1 MPKPFR
7 FLDSCPNVTPRLLV
21 VGLLLL
27 LAPSAT
33 AAVIDEDVRAHM
45 TRVWQGQFA
54 APELFG
60 SAPSRTPLSG
70 SPPPSALPAT
80 DAPSSDVA
88 YAPGAH
94 LRSDRPH
101 PAVARVIVPEAG
113 ATSYGSGTLI
123 DARDQFGLVITN
135 WHVVRDAQGPVEV
148 LFPGGYRSKA
158 RALKVDADWDLAA
171 LVVWR
176 PPIEPVRLSATA
188 PQPGDQLTICGYG
201 QGMYR
206 SATGRCTQYYAPR
219 ADFPQQM
226 VELDVQ
232 ARQGDSGGPI
242 FNDRGELAGVLFG
255 AGQGT
260 TLGSFGGRVE
270 SFLATLAPD
279 IGKAA
284 DDALV
289 SCPPPTPEKQRV
301 CINGVCC
308 LPENA
313 PPETEEPTGTE
324 TDDGWT
330 EPEPQLAGMWAAVG
344 DRQGSSMRAT
354 LQQSKADQQL
364 LTDAPPQP
372 AQRHNWFEQTKT
384 ALAAIGLL
392 ALSMLLLKAAC

>member
-1 MPKPFR
+1 MHKPFR
-7 FLDSCPNVTPRLLV
+7 FLNSCPRFTPWFIV
-21 VGLLLL
+21 IGLLLL
-27 LAPSAT
+27 LAPT
-33 AAVIDEDVRAHM
+33 AKADTIDQQTRAHL

-54 APELFG
+54 APQLLDA
-60 SAPSRTPLSG
+60 APGRTPEFGL
-70 SPPPSALPAT
+70 PPPS
-80 DAPSSDVA
+80 DASLDIVTHS
-88 YAPGAH
+88 PGAH

-101 PAVARVIVPEAG
+101 PAVARVIVPEG
-113 ATSYGSGTLI
+113 DATSYGSGTLI

-171 LVVWR
+171 LVIWR
-176 PPIEPVRLSATA
+176 PPIEPVRLSVAA

-206 SATGRCTQYYAPR
+206 SATGRCTRYYAPR

-289 SCPPPTPEKQRV
+289 CCPPQVPDNQRACHDDVCSLAETTPAESEAPTSDK
-301 CINGVCC
+301 
-308 LPENA
+308 
-313 PPETEEPTGTE
+313 

-330 EPEPQLAGMWAAVG
+330 EPEPQLAGLWAAVG
-344 DRQGSSMRAT
+344 DRNDSSLRAP
-354 LQQSKADQQL
+354 LQQPTDDQPL
-364 LTDAPPQP
+364 LLAYAPQGPS
-372 AQRHNWFEQTKT
+372 QRHDWLEETKT

-392 ALSMLLLKAAC
+392 TLGMVLLKMVC

>member
-1 MPKPFR
+1 MPSF
-7 FLDSCPNVTPRLLV
+7 VAI
-21 VGLLLL
+21 GLLLL
-27 LAPSAT
+27 LAPTAT
-33 AAVIDEDVRAHM
+33 ATATEEGARAHM
-45 TRVWQGQFA
+45 TRVWQEQFA
-54 APELFG
+54 APQLFG
-60 SAPSRTPLSG
+60 AAPHRTPLVDA
-70 SPPPSALPAT
+70 PPS
-80 DAPSSDVA
+80 DVV
-88 YAPGAH
+88 YSLGAH

-123 DARDQFGLVITN
+123 DVRDQFGLVITN

-148 LFPGGYRSKA
+148 LFPCGYRSKA

-176 PPIEPVRLSATA
+176 PPMEPVKLSVTA
-188 PQPGDQLTICGYG
+188 PQPGDQLTICGSG

-219 ADFPQQM
+219 ADYPQQM

-279 IGKAA
+279 IGKAT

-289 SCPPPTPEKQRV
+289 CGQTPVRKESASMD
-301 CINGVCC
+301 
-308 LPENA
+308 A
-313 PPETEEPTGTE
+313 PLAETN
-324 TDDGWT
+324 DGWT
-330 EPEPQLAGMWAAVG
+330 APEPQLAGMWASVG
-344 DRQGSSMRAT
+344 DRQSSSMRST
-354 LQQSKADQQL
+354 LQKSTADSQL
-364 LTDAPPQP
+364 PADAAANWQP
-372 AQRHNWFEQTKT
+372 APDENWFEKTKT
-384 ALAAIGLL
+384 TLAAVGLL
-392 ALSMLLLKAAC
+392 TLSMLLLKAVC

>member
-1 MPKPFR
+1 MHKRFR
-7 FLDSCPNVTPRLLV
+7 FLDSCPNVTPWFIV
-21 VGLLLL
+21 IGLLLL
-27 LAPSAT
+27 LAPAAT
-33 AAVIDEDVRAHM
+33 AATIEEGTRAHM

-54 APELFG
+54 APQLFG

-70 SPPPSALPAT
+70 LPPPTEVTSIDKT
-80 DAPSSDVA
+80 
-88 YAPGAH
+88 YTPGAH
-94 LRSDRPH
+94 LRNDRPH
-101 PAVARVIVPEAG
+101 PAVVRVIVPEDG

-123 DARDQFGLVITN
+123 DVRDQFGLVITN

-148 LFPGGYRSKA
+148 LFPCGYRSKA

-176 PPIEPVRLSATA
+176 PPTEPVRLSVTA

-206 SATGRCTQYYAPR
+206 SVTGRCTQYYAPR

-279 IGKAA
+279 IGKAT
-284 DDALV
+284 DGALV
-289 SCPPPTPEKQRV
+289 CCQSPTPDKQKACDNAV
-301 CINGVCC
+301 SC
-308 LPENA
+308 LPQHTQ
-313 PPETEEPTGTE
+313 PETEKPSTAEL
-324 TDDGWT
+324 DDGWS
-330 EPEPQLAGMWAAVG
+330 EPEPQLAGMWATVG
-344 DRQGSSMRAT
+344 DRQDSAMRAT
-354 LQQSKADQQL
+354 LQQSTDDQQQL
-364 LTDAPPQP
+364 LADAPRQP
-372 AQRHNWFEQTKT
+372 ARTHDWFEQTKT

-392 ALSMLLLKAAC
+392 TLSMLLLKAAC